1 MRDRHPHARALPRGP
16 CRHGSGLLRILLP
29 FLILFLVPLA
39 AGLAFPE
46 PGRGADPPAPAAV
59 PPEAAAL
66 ADSVDGLYAGDEY
79 AEGLRLARYWYD
91 LTRASLGDSHPQTA
105 AAQHARGIGLL
116 GLGRLQA
123 AAGAL
128 DSALAMRRQLLGEE
142 DPAVAQSLHGLAR
155 LCWRRGDVPAAESYM
170 RRALAIARGT
180 LGEDHLDTAQYM
192 YGLGVALMQQG
203 DYAAAEPFLR
213 RALAVHRALLPPGH
227 SRVANNLDGLAV
239 LLKRRGD
246 DGAAEP
252 LYREALAIHS
262 RRRPLPHRDVARCL
276 SNLAGVL
283 CDMRRYDEAEPLL
296 REALAIRQRLAAAGQ
311 DSMEVAHTLHNLALV
326 VQRDDRPAEAEGL
339 IREALAMTERLE
351 GGDGLFHANL
361 QHNLAQALVEQQR
374 LSEARLLFP
383 EVLATYRR
391 LLGEEHPHVA
401 WVLTDDGFCHLALG
415 EVAEAERHLERAA
428 AIFETARLRAG
439 GGTARA
445 TFQTSPYEL
454 LAAARLVAGHQ
465 EQAWTAAERALGR
478 ALADLLFTAGRRQ
491 LSEAETARE
500 DELRWHLGRLEG
512 QVGTL
517 QAASARD
524 TTRATAARLIA
535 ARNELL
541 EVEAEWSTLQHEL
554 ATRYPVSEGRALP
567 LAEVQACLAPPE
579 AILGWLLA
587 EIAPEDH
594 AIWGYV
600 VRDSGPVAWRRL
612 DVPDDATDGEARADR
627 AQDFRD
633 ALDQAAAWPFR
644 VTDTQRITAAARE
657 LYDEWIAPLTPQLAG
672 VRSLRVVAAGPLI
685 GIPVEVLVDSSG
697 TYLGESMAVS
707 YTPSAT
713 IHAWLARSPEQEK
726 VVYRTALLLGD
737 PPTTPAYLAAME
749 REETGTASAEPA
761 PLTTGPQLAAQQLRD
776 ALAGN
781 AEALAALPRLRWT
794 REEITRLAPLFP
806 ATRVLLGPDASEQ
819 ELAALTASGELGRFD
834 VIHLAAHALVD
845 EEAPARS
852 ALVLARTGLG
862 DPVEAALAG
871 RPIQDGLFSVK
882 EIARNCRL
890 RAELVTL
897 SGCQTGLGREA
908 GGEGY
913 LGLAHAFL
921 QAGARSLL
929 VSLWRVED
937 EATCLLMDRF
947 YRNLL
952 GREGGARPLSKVDA
966 LREAKAWLRSWTDAT
981 GAQPYRHPA
990 YWSGF
995 ILIGSPR

>member
-1 MRDRHPHARALPRGP
+1 MSDRIPQARTLPHRGRP
-16 CRHGSGLLRILLP
+16 SGLGLLLLLVLLP
-29 FLILFLVPLA
+29 A
-39 AGLAFPE
+39 AASLLSPVL
-46 PGRGADPPAPAAV
+46 GRGEASPAPATI

-66 ADSVDGLYAGDEY
+66 ADSVDAFYARDEY
-79 AEGLRLARYWYD
+79 AEGLQLARCWYD
-91 LTRASLGDSHPQTA
+91 LVRASLGDLHVQTA

-116 GLGRLQA
+116 GLGRLEA
-123 AAGAL
+123 ASGAL
-128 DSALAMRRQLLGEE
+128 DSALAVRRELLGEE

-155 LCWRRGDVPAAESYM
+155 LSWRRGDVPAAESYM
-170 RRALAIARGT
+170 RRALAIARNT

-192 YGLGVALMQQG
+192 YGLGVSLMQQG

-213 RALAVHRALLPPGH
+213 RALAIHRALLPPGH

-262 RRRPLPHRDVARCL
+262 RRLPIAHKDVARCL

-283 CDMRRYDEAEPLL
+283 CDMRRYEEAEPLL
-296 REALAIRQRLAAAGQ
+296 REALAIRQRLAGAGQ
-311 DSMEVAHTLHNLALV
+311 DNIEVAHTLHNLALV
-326 VQRDDRPAEAEGL
+326 AQRDDRPEEAEGL
-339 IREALAMTERLE
+339 IRDALAMTERLE
-351 GGDGLFHANL
+351 GRGGLFYANL
-361 QHNLAQALVEQQR
+361 QHNLAQALAEQRR
-374 LSEARLLFP
+374 LTEARSLFP

-391 LLGEEHPHVA
+391 LLGVEHPHVA
-401 WVLTDDGFCHLALG
+401 WALTDDGFCHLALG
-415 EVAEAERHLERAA
+415 EYAEAEQLLVQAA
-428 AIFETARLRAG
+428 TIFETARLRAG

-454 LAAARLVAGHQ
+454 LAAAMLIAGHQ
-465 EQAWTAAERALGR
+465 EQAWPAAERALGR

-491 LSEAETARE
+491 LSEAEASRE
-500 DELRWHLGRLEG
+500 DKLRWRLSQLEG
-512 QVGTL
+512 QVETL
-517 QAASARD
+517 QAAAAHDTARG
-524 TTRATAARLIA
+524 TAAQLTM
-535 ARNELL
+535 ARNRLL
-541 EVEAEWSTLQHEL
+541 SVEAEWSTLQHEL

-567 LAEVQACLAPPE
+567 LAEVQASLAPAE
-579 AILGWLLA
+579 AILGWLHV
-587 EIAPEDH
+587 EIALADY
-594 AIWGYV
+594 ATWGYV
-600 VRDSGPVAWRRL
+600 VRAAGPVTWLRL
-612 DVPDDATDGEARADR
+612 DAPEDPADGEARTDK
-627 AQDFRD
+627 AQAFRD

-644 VTDTQRITAAARE
+644 VIDTQRITAAGRE
-657 LYDEWIAPLTPQLAG
+657 LYDGWIAPLAPQLAG
-672 VRSLRVVAAGPLI
+672 VRSLRVVASGPLL
-685 GIPVEVLVDSSG
+685 GIPVEVLVDTSG
-697 TYLGESMAVS
+697 AYLGETMAVS

-713 IHAWLARSPEQEK
+713 IHAWLARSPEPEQ
-726 VVYRTALLLGD
+726 VAYRTALLLGD

-749 REETGTASAEPA
+749 REETDPAPPEPS
-761 PLTTGPQLAAQQLRD
+761 PLTTGPTLAAQQLRD
-776 ALAGN
+776 ALAGDD
-781 AEALAALPRLRWT
+781 AALAALPRLRWT
-794 REEITRLAPLFP
+794 REEITRLTPLFP
-806 ATRVLLGPDASEQ
+806 TARVLLGPDASEQ
-819 ELAALTASGELGRFD
+819 ELAALAASGALSDFE

-852 ALVLARTGLG
+852 ALVLARTGLT

-871 RPIQDGLFSVK
+871 KPIYDGLFSVK

-952 GREGGARPLSKVDA
+952 GREGDLQSLSKVDA
-966 LREAKAWLRSWTDAT
+966 LREAKSWLRSWTDET
-981 GAQPYRHPA
+981 GTQPYQHPA

>member
-1 MRDRHPHARALPRGP
+1 MLPLLLLGASALLSP
-16 CRHGSGLLRILLP
+16 
-29 FLILFLVPLA
+29 VA
-39 AGLAFPE
+39 
-46 PGRGADPPAPAAV
+46 GRGEGSPAPAAV

-79 AEGLRLARYWYD
+79 AEGLQLARCWYD
-91 LTRASLGDSHPQTA
+91 LVRASLGDSSVQTA

-116 GLGRLQA
+116 GLGRLEA
-123 AAGAL
+123 AGGAL
-128 DSALAMRRQLLGEE
+128 DSALAVRRELLGEE

-155 LCWRRGDVPAAESYM
+155 LCWRRGDVPAAESHM
-170 RRALAIARGT
+170 HRALAIALST
-180 LGEDHLDTAQYM
+180 LGKQHLDTAQYM
-192 YGLGVALMQQG
+192 YGLGVTLMQQG

-213 RALAVHRALLPPGH
+213 RALAIHRALLPPGH

-262 RRRPLPHRDVARCL
+262 QRRPLPHKDVARCL

-296 REALAIRQRLAAAGQ
+296 REALAMGQRLAAAGQ

-351 GGDGLFHANL
+351 GRDGLFHANL
-361 QHNLAQALVEQQR
+361 QHNLAQDLVEQQR
-374 LSEARLLFP
+374 LTEASLLFP

-401 WVLTDDGFCHLALG
+401 WALTDDGFCHLALG

-445 TFQTSPYEL
+445 TFQTSPYDL
-454 LAAARLVAGHQ
+454 LAAARLVAGHE
-465 EQAWTAAERALGR
+465 EQAWPAAERALGR
-478 ALADLLFTAGRRQ
+478 ALVDLLFSAGRRQ
-491 LSEAETARE
+491 LSEAEAARE
-500 DELRWHLGRLEG
+500 DELRWRLGRLEG
-512 QVGTL
+512 QVETL
-517 QAASARD
+517 QAAAARD
-524 TTRATAARLIA
+524 TTRATAARLTA

-541 EVEAEWSTLQHEL
+541 SVEAEWSTLQHAL

-567 LAEVQACLAPPE
+567 LAEVQATLAPAE
-579 AILGWLLA
+579 AILGWLHV

-594 AIWGYV
+594 ATWGYV
-600 VRDSGPVAWRRL
+600 VRDEGPVTWRRL
-612 DVPDDATDGEARADR
+612 DAPEDPADGEARTDR
-627 AQDFRD
+627 AQAFRD

-657 LYDEWIAPLTPQLAG
+657 LYDDWIAPLAPQLAG
-672 VRSLRVVAAGPLI
+672 VRSLRVVATGPLI
-685 GIPVEVLVDSSG
+685 GIPVEILVDTTG
-697 TYLGESMAVS
+697 NYLGETMAVS

-713 IHAWLARSPEQEK
+713 IHAWLARSPGHER
-726 VVYRTALLLGD
+726 VTYRTALLLGD
-737 PPTTPAYLAAME
+737 PPTTDAYLAAME
-749 REETGTASAEPA
+749 REESESETAEPA
-761 PLTTGPQLAAQQLRD
+761 PLTSGPQLAAQQLRD
-776 ALAGN
+776 ALAGDD
-781 AEALAALPRLRWT
+781 EALAALPRLRWT
-794 REEITRLAPLFP
+794 REEITRLVPLFP
-806 ATRVLLGPDASEQ
+806 TARVLLGPDASEQ
-819 ELAALTASGELGRFD
+819 ELAALAASGDLSRFD

-852 ALVLARTGLG
+852 ALVLARTGLS

-871 RPIQDGLFSVK
+871 RPIHDGLFSVK

-890 RAELVTL
+890 HAELVTL

-947 YRNLL
+947 YRDLL
-952 GREGGARPLSKVDA
+952 GREDGLPPLSKVDA
-966 LREAKAWLRSWTDAT
+966 LREAKSWLRCWTDET